1 MPPLEMEI
9 VSADG
14 STVPVLLAGT
24 MLGREPLHG
33 VTWVLDI
40 SERRRAEREREEAL
54 ATAERARAEAEAAN
68 RAKDRFL
75 AMLGHELRNPLSA
88 VRNAVV
94 SARLDPSRSERALD
108 TALRQ
113 SDRLTRLIDDLLDVA
128 RITHGRIALRRQDV
142 HVSEVVAAA
151 LESTRGLIEDRGHR
165 LVTSLPAPELCV
177 QADPARLEQVLVN
190 LLSNATQ
197 YTEPGGRIELSVER
211 DGDAARIR
219 VRDSGIGI
227 AAEMLAHVFD
237 AFAQADDSLDRRQS
251 GLGLGLAL
259 VKTIVELHGG
269 RVAAASAGLGHGSE
283 FTLWLPALPAQRE
296 DTPAPAAPHPVR
308 TARARIV
315 LVEDNADAADS
326 LVTLLEILG
335 HRVRHF
341 ADGAS
346 ALAAVATDPPDL
358 MLVDVGLPGIDGYE
372 VARRARQTP
381 ALGGAMLVA
390 LTGYGRDEDRDRALA
405 AGFDR
410 HLVKP
415 APPHV
420 LQALVAELPRRT
432 P

>member
-1 MPPLEMEI
+1 
-9 VSADG
+9 
-14 STVPVLLAGT
+14 
-24 MLGREPLHG
+24 MLGRDPLHG

-40 SERRRAEREREEAL
+40 SQRRRAEREREEAL
-54 ATAERARAEAEAAN
+54 ATAERARADAEAAN

-142 HVSEVVAAA
+142 HVSQIVAAA
-151 LESTRGLIEDRGHR
+151 LESTRGMIEDRGHR

-190 LLSNATQ
+190 LLSNAAR
-197 YTEPGGRIELSVER
+197 YTEPGGRIELVVER

-227 AAEMLAHVFD
+227 APEMLARVFD

-283 FTLWLPALPAQRE
+283 FTLWLPALPAPRE
-296 DTPAPAAPHPVR
+296 AAAPAAPDPVR
-308 TARARIV
+308 TPRARIV

-326 LVTLLEILG
+326 LVMLLEVLG

-346 ALAAVATDPPDL
+346 ALAAVAADPPDL
-358 MLVDVGLPGIDGYE
+358 MLVD

-420 LQALVAELPRRT
+420 LQELVAGLPRRT
-432 P
+432 ASPQVD